1 MSESSVTV
9 TRTARILLVDA
20 DDAATRVLA
29 QHLRTLHPEWDVV
42 CAESAAGAI
51 DRLSHGPIDVLV
63 TELDLPDM
71 RGERLL
77 RAVLEHHPSV
87 VRVVLAGRPNA
98 GLLGLS
104 HLAHRVLRKP
114 ADDVALVPALTSA
127 LRLRREMQRASSAP
141 RRAC

>member
-1 MSESSVTV
+1 MSESSVNLTQS
-9 TRTARILLVDA
+9 ARILLVDPDESA
-20 DDAATRVLA
+20 SRALA

-42 CAESAAGAI
+42 WATSAAGAI
-51 DRLSHGPIDVLV
+51 DRLSHGPIDVML

-87 VRVVLAGRPNA
+87 VRLVLAQRPSA
-98 GLLGLS
+98 GLLGLA
-104 HLAHRVLRKP
+104 HLAQRVLRKP
-114 ADDVALVPALTSA
+114 AADAVLIPALTA
-127 LRLRREMQRASSAP
+127 AVRLRREMRRASTAP